1 MNTTEIMDFSDEK
14 LVHTELQMERELIAA
29 RFRHYTSQ
37 LEDNS
42 VLKGLRRNIA
52 RLQTA
57 VRQREIAQDLLCE
70 TFMPP
75 ALSRKQERVPVWWK
89 ALATSSRASL
99 TRLRRA
105 NRRVFSLQG
114 EGTAPSRCQAL

>member
-1 MNTTEIMDFSDEK
+1 MNSTEIIDFSDEK

-42 VLKGLRRNIA
+42 VLKSLRRDIA

-57 VRQREIAQDLLCE
+57 VRQREIAQDLPKNSLRNRH
-70 TFMPP
+70 
-75 ALSRKQERVPVWWK
+75 A
-89 ALATSSRASL
+89 SSFQPEAGDGAGLVEGASDFL
-99 TRLRRA
+99 KGIVDKVTP
-105 NRRVFSLQG
+105 G
-114 EGTAPSRCQAL
+114 E